1 MKQNKWLQFITTL
14 FSILVQ
20 IGLFLLVLTNV
31 HTSEGTPFDTSTL
44 LQILP
49 SYVLVILV
57 MLTLGGIV
65 YGGYY
70 LKKHKQS
77 WLVYIRENIINP
89 LHKGLVIG
97 NCIQMVNICLLFAT
111 FIFKLQPEKLRPQLD
126 LLLNVSGI
134 TFLITCLS
142 CIILEICFIDKESAV
157 FFDKG
162 CLQE

>member
-1 MKQNKWLQFITTL
+1 MKQNKVVQIITIL
-14 FSILVQ
+14 FSVLVQ
-20 IGLFLLVLTNV
+20 ISLFLFVLTQV

-57 MLTLGGIV
+57 MLTLCGIV

-142 CIILEICFIDKESAV
+142 CIILEICFIDKESTV